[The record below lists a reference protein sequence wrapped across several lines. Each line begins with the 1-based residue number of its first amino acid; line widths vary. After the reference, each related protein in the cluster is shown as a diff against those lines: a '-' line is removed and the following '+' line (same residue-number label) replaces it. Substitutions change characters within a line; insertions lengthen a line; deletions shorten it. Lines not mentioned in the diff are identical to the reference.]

1 MKKPTILYGIRNVR
15 VARVLVCMKGEVKTE
30 GQKKAKEGGNDNYR

>member
-15 VARVLVCMKGEVKTE
+15 VARVIVCMKGEVERE
-30 GQKKAKEGGNDNYR
+30 GGKKAKEGGNDNHR